1 MIEHNFK
8 KKYGQNFIK
17 DQSIINKI
25 VGNIDIDK
33 DTLVIEIGPGAG
45 ALTSELVKEAGQVI
59 AYEIDKDLKDILSE
73 KFNNVDNLKIIYEDF
88 LTRSV
93 EKDLEEYNY
102 SKIYVV
108 ANIPYY
114 ITTPI
119 IKKIIDTKTNI
130 SKVAIM
136 IQKEVGERFT
146 AQPRTRDYGSI
157 TVYLNYYFNI
167 KKLFTVSKNSFIPKP
182 NVDSVVVLFTRKE
195 KNTNVKNEDLLL
207 KIIRDS
213 FQYKRKNLRNNLKS
227 YDLSKIAD
235 VLDKYNLNLNA
246 RAEELPLEIFI
257 DISNHL

>member
-195 KNTNVKNEDLLL
+195 KNADVKNEDLLL

>member
-73 KFNNVDNLKIIYEDF
+73 KFNNVDNLQIIYEDF

>member
-235 VLDKYNLNLNA
+235 VLDKYNLDLNA